1 MYHLVYRALEI
12 NQQLK
17 RQREDITKI
26 TNQNHALMSTVQ
38 ELSKVRKELEI
49 KIGRLSDEKE
59 SLLAQ

>member
-1 MYHLVYRALEI
+1 MSHLVYRALEI

-17 RQREDITKI
+17 RQREDITNI

-49 KIGRLSDEKE
+49 KIGKLSDEKE

>member
-1 MYHLVYRALEI
+1 MSHLVYRTLEI

-17 RQREDITKI
+17 RQREDITNI

>member
-1 MYHLVYRALEI
+1 MSHLVYRALEI

-17 RQREDITKI
+17 RQREDITNI

-38 ELSKVRKELEI
+38 ELSKMRKELEI

>member
-1 MYHLVYRALEI
+1 MSHLVYRALEI

-17 RQREDITKI
+17 RQREDITNI

-38 ELSKVRKELEI
+38 ELSKVRKELEL

>member
-1 MYHLVYRALEI
+1 MSHLVYRALEI

-17 RQREDITKI
+17 RQREDITNI

-38 ELSKVRKELEI
+38 ELSKARKELEI

>member
-1 MYHLVYRALEI
+1 MSHLVYRALEI

-17 RQREDITKI
+17 RQREDITNI

>member
-1 MYHLVYRALEI
+1 MSHLVYRALEI

-49 KIGRLSDEKE
+49 KIERLSDEKE

>member
-1 MYHLVYRALEI
+1 MSHLVYRALEI

-17 RQREDITKI
+17 RQREDITNI

-49 KIGRLSDEKE
+49 KIERLSDEKE

>member
-1 MYHLVYRALEI
+1 MSHLVYRALEI

>member
-1 MYHLVYRALEI
+1 MSHLVYRALEI

-17 RQREDITKI
+17 RQREDITNI

-38 ELSKVRKELEI
+38 ELSKVRKELDI
-49 KIGRLSDEKE
+49 KIGKLSDEKE